1 MMPQQHIGNNS
12 YAYTLQQ
19 PIIAHGHQPSDTH
32 YQTFKESTG
41 QQYEEGTSSDEDYG
55 EEIVGQN

>member
-1 MMPQQHIGNNS
+1 MPQQHIGNNS

-19 PIIAHGHQPSDTH
+19 PIIAHGHNPSDTH

-41 QQYEEGTSSDEDYG
+41 Q
-55 EEIVGQN
+55 